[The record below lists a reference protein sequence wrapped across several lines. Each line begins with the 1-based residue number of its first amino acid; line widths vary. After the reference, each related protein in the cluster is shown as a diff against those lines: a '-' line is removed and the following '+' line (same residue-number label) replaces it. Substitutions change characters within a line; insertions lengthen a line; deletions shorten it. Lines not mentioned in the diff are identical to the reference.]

1 MLPLNYA
8 ILKYFT
14 TVERACADDV
24 IAALAP
30 EYGHFKALRK
40 PEVIEALMIAEKNA
54 LLEEVGYDL
63 DEEGALR
70 VFYATTPES
79 RATIKRYIG

>member
-30 EYGHFKALRK
+30 EY
-40 PEVIEALMIAEKNA
+40 I
-54 LLEEVGYDL
+54 
-63 DEEGALR
+63 
-70 VFYATTPES
+70 S
-79 RATIKRYIG
+79 KRCANRRSLKR

>member
-40 PEVIEALMIAEKNA
+40 PEVIEALMTAEKNA
-54 LLEEVGYDL
+54 LLEEV
-63 DEEGALR
+63 GALR

>member
-1 MLPLNYA
+1 MMPLNYA

-24 IAALAP
+24 ITALKP
-30 EYGHFKALRK
+30 EYGHFKGLRK
-40 PEVIEALMIAEKNA
+40 PKVIEALMTAEKNA
-54 LLEEVGYDL
+54 LLEEAGYDL
-63 DEEGALR
+63 DDKGALR

>member
-1 MLPLNYA
+1 MMPLNYA

-24 IAALAP
+24 ITALKP
-30 EYGHFKALRK
+30 EYGHFKGLRK
-40 PEVIEALMIAEKNA
+40 PKVIEALMTAEKNA
-54 LLEEVGYDL
+54 LLEEAGYDL
-63 DEEGALR
+63 DDKGELR
-70 VFYATTPES
+70 VYYKAGPES

>member
-14 TVERACADDV
+14 TVERACGDGLM
-24 IAALAP
+24 AALAP
-30 EYGHFKALRK
+30 EYGDFKAVRK
-40 PEVIEALMIAEKNA
+40 PEGMEAMMRAEESDVG
-54 LLEEVGYDL
+54 EEGGADL